1 MLNDLKLNDVD
12 RLGALL
18 AEIADLQKQADA
30 IKDAIKDAA
39 SAGGPKVIEGSLF
52 KASYVETNRR
62 IFNSID
68 FIQAYG
74 QDVYDRFLKT
84 SAVFSVR
91 VTSR

>member
-62 IFNSID
+62 TFNSID